1 MNTKDYFKDM
11 YTDFFGVESGPRFS
25 VKVIK
30 DDKTIEDEK
39 QEETNQ
45 EEMTSLINKI
55 NDLYITEESKNLLK
69 KIIEYMRKYNEKIET
84 QYVPFRLIINV
95 NMKAVIFK
103 EIYYLK
109 KQNKK
114 CRLKEEANKMVCMGR
129 TILIAQS
136 KKCLAQ

>member
-55 NDLYITEESKNLLK
+55 NDLYITEDSKNLLK
-69 KIIEYMRKYNEKIET
+69 KIIECKLYLNKNVSKAIMKYH
-84 QYVPFRLIINV
+84 
-95 NMKAVIFK
+95 
-103 EIYYLK
+103 
-109 KQNKK
+109 
-114 CRLKEEANKMVCMGR
+114 
-129 TILIAQS
+129 ILS
-136 KKCLAQ
+136 S